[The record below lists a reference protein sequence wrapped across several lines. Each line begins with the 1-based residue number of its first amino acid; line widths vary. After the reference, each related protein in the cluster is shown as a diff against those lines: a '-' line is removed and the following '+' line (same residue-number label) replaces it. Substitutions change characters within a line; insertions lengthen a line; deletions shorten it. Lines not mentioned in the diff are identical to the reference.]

1 MISLNLK
8 GIFFALFLSI
18 NLSFGNDFIINDDKI
33 LSQKV
38 TTRLQSIAT
47 ELYEKSGI
55 YVGVGV
61 YNTLNNSSLYDK
73 FKSLNLKPPFVFL
86 MLVKDD
92 KKVEIFADENSL
104 TLFDKEAVLSP
115 FPESGTILPILASK
129 NGKDIYNA
137 AILNG
142 YADISE
148 RIAKSKNIELAT
160 AIGNANKD
168 TLNIF
173 RFLIYGSIILVV
185 GLMVYKKRKVDGV

>member
-1 MISLNLK
+1 MIRLNLK
-8 GIFFALFLSI
+8 GIFFALFLSF
-18 NLSFGNDFIINDDKI
+18 NVLFGVDFVFNDDKI

-38 TTRLQSIAT
+38 ASRLNLIGS
-47 ELYEKSGI
+47 ELYDKSGI
-55 YVGVGV
+55 FLGVGV
-61 YNTLNNSSLYDK
+61 YETLDKMSLNDK

-86 MLVKDD
+86 MLVKNE
-92 KKVEIFADENSL
+92 KKVEIFADSDTL
-104 TLFDKEAVLSP
+104 TLFDKQAVLSP
-115 FPESGTILPILASK
+115 FPESGTILPILSSK

-148 RIAKSKNIELAT
+148 RIAKSMQIELSS

-173 RFLIYGSIILVV
+173 RILIYGSMALVIV
-185 GLMVYKKRKVDGV
+185 LMIYKRKTKNG

>member
-1 MISLNLK
+1 MIRLNLK
-8 GIFFALFLSI
+8 GIFFALLLSL
-18 NLSFGNDFIINDDKI
+18 NALFGTNFVINDDEI

-38 TTRLQSIAT
+38 VSRLNLIGD
-47 ELYEKSGI
+47 ELYKKSGI
-55 YVGVGV
+55 FVGVGV
-61 YNTLNNSSLYDK
+61 YETLGKTSLNDK
-73 FKSLNLKPPFVFL
+73 FKSLNLKPPFAFL
-86 MLVKDD
+86 MLIKNE
-92 KKVEIFADENSL
+92 KKVEIFADSDTL

-142 YADISE
+142 YADITE
-148 RIAKSKNIELAT
+148 RIAKSEQITLEN

-173 RFLIYGSIILVV
+173 RILIYGSMALVIA
-185 GLMVYKKRKVDGV
+185 LMIYKRKAKNG